1 MGFFLSHPAYN
12 KLEKKMKKSKWSD
25 YANYLVLADKSNY
38 KLGSTFERYLNFKKV
53 REVLNNMAF
62 TDKSTFGIDGE
73 IYQRKITSTEAKNIL
88 NNISECTWNSNME
101 KIFYVSNQLG
111 ILI

>member
-73 IYQRKITSTEAKNIL
+73 IYQRKITSNDAKKIL
-88 NNISECTWNSNME
+88 DNLSDCTWTTNTE
-101 KIFYVSNQLG
+101 KIFLISNQLG